1 MIYSGDSVIHL
12 REGISNVSGHINAN
26 HITSYSKKL
35 SYFSLGRKRLTDE
48 EIQQLKEESND
59 QASEGMI
66 HSLRTKLR
74 KLIIKTARKD
84 FELINK

>member
-1 MIYSGDSVIHL
+1 MIYSGNSFIRLHG
-12 REGISNVSGHINAN
+12 EGLSNASGHINAN

-59 QASEGMI
+59 QTSEGTMHEI
-66 HSLRTKLR
+66 SLMTKLR
-74 KLIIKTARKD
+74 KLIEDR
-84 FELINK
+84 EERL